1 MLYTKYLPRKRAFNW
16 GFNSAAKYNKA
27 ASNPAIAQRVPSVAD
42 TVKSVHGISY
52 RIKQARRGLI
62 LKAGPVCVMLIANVI
77 KELCLLSNCEIS
89 PTAWF

>member
-1 MLYTKYLPRKRAFNW
+1 MLYTKYLPRERAFNW

-27 ASNPAIAQRVPSVAD
+27 ASNPAIAQRVPSMAD

>member
-1 MLYTKYLPRKRAFNW
+1 M
-16 GFNSAAKYNKA
+16 
-27 ASNPAIAQRVPSVAD
+27 AD

-77 KELCLLSNCEIS
+77 KELCLLSVRFLQLLDFKSKQAFSFTHYLPS
-89 PTAWF
+89 PFLLGCLVLYSEAILEKDASEAL